1 MNGPDFEALVEQIT
15 AEIYDR
21 LASERGGATVRA
33 VRDQVCSDCT
43 GTCARRCGFKMDDFL
58 TAGAD
63 RIGGAPGMGKPPAG
77 VAASI
82 DHTLLK
88 PDGTESEVDQL
99 CDEAAEFG
107 FASVCV
113 NPVFVRRCRDR
124 LEGTGVKTC
133 TVIGFPL
140 GATLSEVK
148 ALEARRAQD
157 HGAEELDMVI
167 PVGLLKSSRHDLVE
181 ADIAAVVGTRDAGN
195 VVKVIIETCL
205 LSDDEKKA
213 ACRLAVAAGADYVKT
228 STGFSSGGATVA
240 DIALMRAAVG
250 PAIGVKASG
259 GVKDLETLRAMV
271 DAGATRIGAS
281 AGVKIVKEAVS

>member
-1 MNGPDFEALVEQIT
+1 MNGSEFEALVNKIT
-15 AEIYDR
+15 GELYER
-21 LASERGGATVRA
+21 LSQPVRA
-33 VRDQVCSDCT
+33 VRGEVCSDCT

-63 RIGGAPGMGKPPAG
+63 RIGGAPGMGKPKPG

-88 PDGTESEVDQL
+88 PDGTERDVDQL

-113 NPVFVRRCRDR
+113 NPVFVERCHRR

-140 GATLSEVK
+140 GANTSEVK

-167 PVGLLKSSRHDLVE
+167 PVGLLKSGRHDLVL
-181 ADIAAVVGTRDAGN
+181 ADIAAVTAVRDAGH

-205 LSDDEKKA
+205 LTEEEKRA
-213 ACRLAVAAGADYVKT
+213 ACRLSVEAGADYVKT
-228 STGFSSGGATVA
+228 STGFSSGGATAA
-240 DIALMRAAVG
+240 DIALMRSEVG

-259 GVKDLETLRAMV
+259 GVKDLETLNAMV
-271 DAGATRIGAS
+271 EAGATRIGAS
-281 AGVKIVKEAVS
+281 AGVKIVSEVPS